1 MFCLFGAHGSFQ
13 EHDDLH
19 HEPDDDAFQH
29 FKHHNRAG
37 GRQDHRDHGCPSGR
51 EVQELPDLGFSV
63 LDGSYPPQD
72 PWFSAS
78 LAFRNGRL
86 TTSWL
91 HRLPK

>member
-72 PWFSAS
+72 PWFSDVFSTFGLSKRALDHLMAS
-78 LAFRNGRL
+78 
-86 TTSWL
+86 
-91 HRLPK
+91 